1 MTDSG
6 YCWRALTL
14 QDAER
19 CAEISTALSACAGAG
34 ERFQPRDFRTE
45 WTEPNFDLGA
55 SSLGAADSTDKLIA
69 FAVLFATEEPPVR
82 PWFSWGVDPE
92 HGEPKL
98 RAKLLDWAIDRGK
111 AVIASCPPDA
121 RVSLWGGAY
130 QSYRADECA
139 LQAAGFSPGRL
150 WHEMRIDMT
159 ERPAAV
165 ALPDGFVARPYR
177 HEADLPILVDL
188 VRDSFSD
195 HYGHIEQSFEK
206 DLEMFRHWL
215 NGSPVFDPDRVMLAM
230 DEATG
235 IVAGSVVPLTEYQ
248 RRPGVGYIDMVGVR
262 RAYRRRGLASAM
274 LRRSFVEYWD
284 RGIKA
289 VCLEV
294 DGESLTNALAL
305 YERVGMRVQQSFVM
319 YEKLLRDGVELA
331 KVALE

>member
-6 YCWRALTL
+6 YCWRALNL
-14 QDAER
+14 EDAVR
-19 CAEISTALSACAGAG
+19 CAEISTAVSACAGAG
-34 ERFQPRDFRTE
+34 ERFQARDLRAE
-45 WTEPNFDLGA
+45 WTEPNFDLSA
-55 SSLGAADSTDKLIA
+55 SSAGLVDAQGKLIA
-69 FAVLFATEEPPVR
+69 YAALFATEEPPVR
-82 PWFSWGVDPE
+82 PFFNWGVDPE
-92 HGEPKL
+92 HGDPQL
-98 RAKLLDWAIDRGK
+98 RAKLLDWAIERGE
-111 AVIASCPPDA
+111 AVIANCPPDA

-130 QSYRADECA
+130 QGYRADESA

-159 ERPAAV
+159 ERPAAF

-177 HEADLPILVDL
+177 HEADLPMLVDL

-206 DLEMFRHWL
+206 DIEMFRHWL
-215 NGSPVFDPDRVMLAM
+215 NGSPTFDPDRVLLAL

-235 IVAGSVVPLTEYQ
+235 IVAGSVLPLTEYQ
-248 RRPGVGYIDMVGVR
+248 RRPGFGYIDMVGVR
-262 RAYRRRGLASAM
+262 REYRRRGLASAM
-274 LRRSFVEYWD
+274 LIHCFVEYWD

-305 YERVGMRVQQSFVM
+305 YERVGMRVTHSFVS

>member
-1 MTDSG
+1 MTHAG
-6 YCWRALTL
+6 YCWRALTME
-14 QDAER
+14 DAER
-19 CAEISTALSACAGAG
+19 CAEISSALSACAGAY
-34 ERFQPRDFRTE
+34 ERFQPRDFRAE
-45 WTEPNFDLGA
+45 WTEPNFDLGS
-55 SSLGAADSTDKLIA
+55 SSLGAADSTGKLIA
-69 FAVLFATEEPPVR
+69 FAVLFATQEPPVR

-98 RAKLLDWAIDRGK
+98 RAKLLDWAIDRGE

-130 QSYRADECA
+130 QGYRADECA

-165 ALPDGFVARPYR
+165 ALPDGFVTRPYR
-177 HEADLPILVDL
+177 HEADLPVLVDL

-206 DLEMFRHWL
+206 DLEMIRHWL
-215 NGSPVFDPDRVMLAM
+215 NGSPTFDPDRVLLAV

-235 IVAGSVVPLTEYQ
+235 IVAGSVLPLTEYN
-248 RRPGVGYIDMVGVR
+248 RRPGFGYIDTVGVR

-274 LRRSFVEYWD
+274 LRQCLVAYWD
-284 RGIKA
+284 HGIKT

-305 YERVGMRVQQSFVM
+305 YQRVGMRVQQSFVS

-331 KVALE
+331 KVALA

>member
-1 MTDSG
+1 MTESG

-14 QDAER
+14 DDARR
-19 CAEISTALSACAGAG
+19 CAEISTAVSACAGAG
-34 ERFQPRDFRTE
+34 ERFQPRDLRAE
-45 WTEPNFDLGA
+45 WTEPNFDLSA
-55 SSLGAADSTDKLIA
+55 SSLGAADAQGRLIA
-69 FAVLFATEEPPVR
+69 FAVFFATQEPPVR
-82 PWFSWGVDPE
+82 PYFNWGLDPA
-92 HGEPKL
+92 HGDPKL
-98 RAKLLDWAIDRGK
+98 RAKLLSWAIDRGK
-111 AVIASCPPDA
+111 SVIASCPPDA

-130 QSYRADECA
+130 RGYSADESA
-139 LQAAGFSPGRL
+139 LHEAGFSPGRL
-150 WHEMRIDMT
+150 WHEMHIDMI

-165 ALPDGFVARPYR
+165 ALPNGFVIRPYC

-195 HYGHIEQSFEK
+195 HYGHIEQSFER

-215 NGSPVFDPDRVMLAM
+215 DSSPVFDPDRVLLAM

-235 IVAGSVVPLTEYQ
+235 IVAGGVVPLREYQ

-274 LRRSFVEYWD
+274 LIQSFAEYWD

-305 YERVGMRVQQSFVM
+305 YERVGMRVQHSFVS

-331 KVALE
+331 KVAVK

>member
-6 YCWRALTL
+6 CLCRALTL
-14 QDAER
+14 EDAER
-19 CAEISTALSACAGAG
+19 CAEISTAVSSRAGAG
-34 ERFQPRDFRTE
+34 ERIHPRDVRAE
-45 WTEPNFDLGA
+45 WTEPNFDLSA
-55 SSLGAADSTDKLIA
+55 SSAGVVDTKGRLIG
-69 FAVLFATEEPPVR
+69 FAVLFATQEPPVR

-92 HGEPKL
+92 RGDRNI
-98 RAKLLDWAIDRGK
+98 RASLLSWAIDRGE
-111 AVIASCPPDA
+111 AVIVNCPPDA
-121 RVSLWGGAY
+121 RVSLWGGTYEAY
-130 QSYRADECA
+130 QADERA
-139 LQAAGFSPGRL
+139 LRDAGFSPGRT
-150 WHEMRIDMT
+150 WHEMRIDMI

-165 ALPDGFVARPYR
+165 ALPDGFVTRSYR
-177 HEADLPILVDL
+177 QEEDLPILVDL

-195 HYGHIEQSFEK
+195 HYGHIEQSFER
-206 DLEMFRHWL
+206 DLEMFRHWFES
-215 NGSPVFDPDRVMLAM
+215 SPAFDPDRVLFAI

-235 IVAGSVVPLTEYQ
+235 IVAGSALPLTEYH

-274 LRRSFVEYWD
+274 LRRCFRDYWD
-284 RGIKA
+284 RGIKS

-305 YERVGMRVQQSFVM
+305 YERVGMRVHHSFVT

>member
-1 MTDSG
+1 M
-6 YCWRALTL
+6 A
-14 QDAER
+14 
-19 CAEISTALSACAGAG
+19 I
-34 ERFQPRDFRTE
+34 
-45 WTEPNFDLGA
+45 
-55 SSLGAADSTDKLIA
+55 
-69 FAVLFATEEPPVR
+69 
-82 PWFSWGVDPE
+82 
-92 HGEPKL
+92 PKL
-98 RAKLLDWAIDRGK
+98 RAMLLDPGRLTSGE
-111 AVIASCPPDA
+111 AVIVNCPPDA

-130 QSYRADECA
+130 RGYSADESA
-139 LQAAGFSPGRL
+139 LQEAGFSPGRL
-150 WHEMRIDMT
+150 WHEMHIDMI

-165 ALPDGFVARPYR
+165 ALPNGFVMRPYC

-195 HYGHIEQSFEK
+195 HYGHIEQSFER

-215 NGSPVFDPDRVMLAM
+215 DGSPVFDPDRVLLAM

-235 IVAGSVVPLTEYQ
+235 IVAGSVVPLREYQ

-274 LRRSFVEYWD
+274 LIQSFAEYWD

-305 YERVGMRVQQSFVM
+305 YERVGMRVQHSFVS

-331 KVALE
+331 RVALE